1 MIKAAA
7 APRTADMYLA
17 VLPGRI
23 PKILPHNSKMS
34 NVTVKLTA
42 AEHLHRF
49 SSYHLRAYH
58 SFALLIVI
66 PEVNRNGRSMGAYS

>member
-42 AEHLHRF
+42 ART
-49 SSYHLRAYH
+49 S
-58 SFALLIVI
+58 
-66 PEVNRNGRSMGAYS
+66 P